1 MEKEDRLRHLFF
13 CLLIGLSLN
22 PAYAHHKGHADEA
35 NFELPEKTIKQI
47 ITILTQQGFHHI
59 SEVELEVPNDSDKP
73 HYYEIEAINNQGQDV
88 EIQMTTDGKFILI
101 END

>member
-1 MEKEDRLRHLFF
+1 MRHLLL
-13 CLLIGLSLN
+13 CLLVSLSIS
-22 PAYAHHKGHADEA
+22 PTYAHHKNHADNGELK
-35 NFELPEKTIKQI
+35 LPEKTIKQI